1 MNASLYIS
9 DQSFVFNGVD
19 TDIEVAQKIID
30 LNDLWKYLHGSE
42 DLKRKNIFYIQP
54 KNFLSTKITKTL
66 QICDL
71 LEGKGDKATFRDTV
85 NLFIAILSKGT
96 RLIQSSTNEELQ
108 EYLQLRDEDS
118 DCALVVFNKLENFP
132 KECKQILC
140 NKCDWLEF
148 QRAHIHD
155 FPHDAQYF
163 IEESKWLFP
172 DVVINGDT
180 YDKLNNVYAD
190 HARQIMKCMRYLND
204 DIRKELKEHNG
215 DNISFMNKSKP
226 YGMQASYEGNH
237 KKKDVFNLILNYGQ
251 GQKQKIYCEPHLK
264 YNTKDSNSSFSTL
277 RVYFHMP
284 AANDEKI
291 FVGYICSHL

>member
-9 DQSFVFNGVD
+9 DQSFSFNGVD
-19 TDIEVAQKIID
+19 TDLKIAQKIVD
-30 LNDLWKYLHGSE
+30 LNDLWKFLHGSE

-54 KNFLSTKITKTL
+54 KNFLSTKITNTL
-66 QICDL
+66 QIGDL
-71 LEGKGDKATFRDTV
+71 LAGKGDRAIFRDTV

-96 RLIQSSTNEELQ
+96 RSIQSSTDEELQ
-108 EYLQLRDEDS
+108 EFLQLRDEDN

-132 KECKQILC
+132 KECNQILC
-140 NKCDWLEF
+140 NKCDWLKF
-148 QRAHIHD
+148 QRSHIHD

-163 IEESKWLFP
+163 VEESKWLFP
-172 DVVINGDT
+172 DVVINDDT

-190 HARQIMKCMRYLND
+190 HAHQILMCMRYLND
-204 DIRKELKEHNG
+204 DIRNELKEHKG

-237 KKKDVFNLILNYGQ
+237 KKKEVFNIILNYEGK
-251 GQKQKIYCEPHLK
+251 KQKIYCEPHLK
-264 YNTKDSNSSFSTL
+264 YNTKDSNLSFSTL